1 MKKVLDK
8 QLNFC
13 YNTSMSKEI
22 ATKMS
27 PEGLEI
33 ANSYL
38 EHGSIPVVCAKL
50 GVSENQVSET
60 LNKREVKQYIDT
72 VFLDTGYRNRF
83 KISETLD
90 MLIEKKLEESDET
103 QIYTNKDMADLL
115 QMAHKMRIEEIKA
128 QTEMEKAKAQTVKTQ
143 VNIQDNSG
151 LPFGQGNYGELIKKL
166 MKDQ

>member
-1 MKKVLDK
+1 
-8 QLNFC
+8 
-13 YNTSMSKEI
+13 MSKEI

-38 EHGSIPVVCAKL
+38 EHGSIPAVASKL
-50 GVSENQVSET
+50 RVSQNEVSEI
-60 LNKREVKQYIDT
+60 LNKREIKQYIDT

-83 KISETLD
+83 KLSETLD
-90 MLIEKKLEESDET
+90 MLIEKKLEESEET
-103 QIYTNKDMADLL
+103 QMYTNKDMADLI
-115 QMAHKMRIEEIKA
+115 QMAHKMRMEEIKA
-128 QTEMEKAKAQTVKTQ
+128 QTEMEKAKAMTVKTQ

>member
-1 MKKVLDK
+1 
-8 QLNFC
+8 
-13 YNTSMSKEI
+13 MSKEI

-38 EHGSIPVVCAKL
+38 EHGSIPAVASKL
-50 GVSENQVSET
+50 RVSQNEVSEV
-60 LNKREVKQYIDT
+60 LNKREIKQYIDT

-83 KISETLD
+83 KLSETLD
-90 MLIEKKLEESDET
+90 MLIEKKLEESEET
-103 QIYTNKDMADLL
+103 QIYTNKDMADLI
-115 QMAHKMRIEEIKA
+115 QMAHKMRMDEIKA

-151 LPFGQGNYGELIKKL
+151 TPFGQGNYGELIKKL

>member
-1 MKKVLDK
+1 
-8 QLNFC
+8 
-13 YNTSMSKEI
+13 MSKEI

-38 EHGSIPVVCAKL
+38 EHGNIPAVCRKL
-50 GVSENQVSET
+50 GVSENEVSDI
-60 LNKREVKQYIDT
+60 LNKREIKQYIDT
-72 VFLDTGYRNRF
+72 VFLDTGYRNKF
-83 KISETLD
+83 KLSETLD
-90 MLIEKKLEESDET
+90 MLIEKKLEEAEET
-103 QIYTNKDMADLL
+103 QIYTSKDMADLI

-128 QTEMEKAKAQTVKTQ
+128 QTDMEKAKAQTVKTQ

>member
-1 MKKVLDK
+1 
-8 QLNFC
+8 
-13 YNTSMSKEI
+13 MSKEI

-38 EHGSIPVVCAKL
+38 EHGNIPAVCRKL
-50 GVSENQVSET
+50 GVSENEVSDT
-60 LNKREVKQYIDT
+60 LNKREIKQYIDT

-151 LPFGQGNYGELIKKL
+151 VPFGQGNYGELIKKL